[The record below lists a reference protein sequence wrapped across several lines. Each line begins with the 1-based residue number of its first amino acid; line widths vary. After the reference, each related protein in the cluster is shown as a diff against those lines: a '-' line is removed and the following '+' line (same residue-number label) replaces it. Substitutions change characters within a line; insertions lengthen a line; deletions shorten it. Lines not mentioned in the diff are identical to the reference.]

1 MTQRELIK
9 ILDENGL
16 VLKTQVYENKLDT
29 KIENITYNSKDCIK
43 NSVFFVKGKNFKT
56 EYVKDAVSNGAIT
69 IISENEYDTDVAGL
83 VIVRDIR
90 RAMVLVA
97 NVFFEK
103 PYEGL
108 KTVGITGTKGKTTTT
123 YFIKNILD
131 EYEQYNNNPKTGVI
145 STVQTYTGKRDE
157 ESHLTTPEAI
167 ELQRYFREMVD
178 SGINYVTMEVS
189 SQAYKY
195 DRIRNMTFDVG
206 LFLNIS
212 EDHISDAEHPNF
224 NDYLDSKLEFIKN
237 CRNVVINR
245 ETDYY
250 EAVENAA
257 KNADKIIT
265 YGTEKSKEKSDY
277 YVTNIRNDGE
287 YIVFTVNSKDYSH
300 DFKIKM
306 KGRFNVENALA
317 SIVISHIHGVPDNI
331 IEKGLLKTEV
341 QGRMNVFTKNNVTVI
356 VDYAHNKLSFTK
368 LYESL
373 KADYPQRRIISVG
386 GGPGG
391 KAYARRKDFG
401 QIVGSNS
408 DFVYLTAEDPQFEAV
423 KSICEEIASYT
434 KCPYE
439 IIEDRKMAIEKAIGQ
454 ANPGD
459 VIVLLAKGEETYQ
472 KVKGVFVP
480 YESDLVIAK
489 QLLEMK

>member
-1 MTQRELIK
+1 
-9 ILDENGL
+9 
-16 VLKTQVYENKLDT
+16 
-29 KIENITYNSKDCIK
+29 
-43 NSVFFVKGKNFKT
+43 
-56 EYVKDAVSNGAIT
+56 
-69 IISENEYDTDVAGL
+69 
-83 VIVRDIR
+83 
-90 RAMVLVA
+90 
-97 NVFFEK
+97 
-103 PYEGL
+103 
-108 KTVGITGTKGKTTTT
+108 
-123 YFIKNILD
+123 
-131 EYEQYNNNPKTGVI
+131 
-145 STVQTYTGKRDE
+145 
-157 ESHLTTPEAI
+157 
-167 ELQRYFREMVD
+167 
-178 SGINYVTMEVS
+178 
-189 SQAYKY
+189 
-195 DRIRNMTFDVG
+195 
-206 LFLNIS
+206 
-212 EDHISDAEHPNF
+212 
-224 NDYLDSKLEFIKN
+224 
-237 CRNVVINR
+237 
-245 ETDYY
+245 
-250 EAVENAA
+250 
-257 KNADKIIT
+257 
-265 YGTEKSKEKSDY
+265 
-277 YVTNIRNDGE
+277 
-287 YIVFTVNSKDYSH
+287 
-300 DFKIKM
+300 M